1 MAGQAVQTRAARGI
15 RWRRL
20 ELAAAT
26 LSQFGASVTQQGT
39 IVLGVFFA
47 AVYSLNLPQMGAVVS
62 SLTLGWTCSGLF
74 VGTLVDTYGPR
85 RVLFVGTLLLSV
97 VAAAVAVTDSL
108 PVTIV
113 LLFTLGLAL
122 GTVPLSGTKA
132 VLMAWPR
139 EQRGLPMGIR
149 QMGVPVGA
157 LAAALGLPTLAAH
170 FGLHPLY
177 WGFAAL
183 LGVCGLA
190 FCAVLPRYEHA
201 PRRQARSASKTP
213 LLRHEAGR
221 LVVPAVS
228 GFLLAWGQYVLLTYT
243 IPLLHRDD
251 GLSLTLAGFV
261 LAVAQVGGAGGRILF
276 GMLSDR
282 LGGRRDPVL
291 LGAALAATLL
301 ACVLAVLP
309 GHVSALLL
317 APLWLVL
324 GMTMVG
330 WNALVLT
337 WVGERVSMS
346 NAGAAMGITTSAI
359 LLGATISAP
368 IFGLIVQ
375 VGESYRLAWLVLAGV
390 LGTAALLLWS
400 QGRRES
406 RRAETR
412 AAQRPAIASQ

>member
-1 MAGQAVQTRAARGI
+1 MAPHSGEAGALRGI

-20 ELAAAT
+20 ELVTAT

-39 IVLGVFFA
+39 IVLGIFFA
-47 AVYSLNLPQMGAVVS
+47 ATYSLNLAQMGAVVS
-62 SLTLGWTCSGLF
+62 SLTLGWMCSGLF
-74 VGTLVDTYGPR
+74 VGTLVDAYGPR
-85 RVLFVGTLLLSV
+85 RVLFIGTLLLCV
-97 VAAAVAVTDSL
+97 IATAVAATHSL
-108 PVTIV
+108 PITVV
-113 LLFTLGLAL
+113 LLFVLGLAL

-157 LAAALGLPTLAAH
+157 LAAALALPTLAAQ

-177 WGFAAL
+177 WGFAVL

-190 FCAVLPRYEHA
+190 FCAVLPRYERA
-201 PRRQARSASKTP
+201 PRRHASNTP
-213 LLRHEAGR
+213 LLRHELGR

-261 LAVAQVGGAGGRILF
+261 LAVAQVGGAGGRIIF
-276 GMLSDR
+276 GMISDR
-282 LGGRRDPVL
+282 LGGRRDTVL
-291 LGAALAATLL
+291 LAAALAATLL
-301 ACVLAVLP
+301 ACGLAALP

-317 APLWLVL
+317 VPLWLVL

-337 WVGERVSMS
+337 WVGERVSIG

-375 VGESYRLAWLVLAGV
+375 AGNSYRIAWLALAGV
-390 LGTAALLLWS
+390 LGAAVLLLWTQS
-400 QGRRES
+400 RRES
-406 RRAETR
+406 RRVQAWQ
-412 AAQRPAIASQ
+412 ANRPAVVSR